1 MELRTEQL
9 EEMYVAMLRIRAF
22 EEGVIALSPNA
33 ERFPIMT
40 RGTEAVAAGV
50 CSGLEPDDYLLS
62 NHKPTA
68 HLIARGANLDRM
80 MAELFGKATGY
91 CGGKGG
97 RMELADLDL
106 NIIGGTGIVGANI
119 PIACGVGHTCQVRYP
134 GRIGVCFLGDG
145 ATTTGAFHEGVGLA
159 AVWGLPIVFVIENN
173 QYGAYLPVSEQT
185 NLSDLSELAR
195 AYGIPGVTIDGNDA
209 AAVAGVALAAFER
222 ARSNEGPTLI
232 EAVTYVAGGGTTTAG
247 GVEWRSEE
255 EVESWKARDP
265 INLVRRRLIA
275 DAVLTETQDAD
286 LRGGVEKEIELA
298 TAFMQESPSP
308 DPDNATRDIFFE
320 GPGKTKPEPI
330 APPIPEGLREITY
343 QEAVR
348 EALHE
353 EMTRDSSVFLVGEH
367 VTVPALEAC
376 RKGLLEEFGPDRLKY
391 TPIAEMAI
399 IGTALGGSLT
409 GMRPVAEIA
418 TINFTT
424 CCMDLIVNHVAKYR
438 YGKARG
444 DLSLPLVIR
453 TVSGSTGPNFGAGP
467 SHEQSLEA
475 LFTHIPG
482 LQVVVPSTPYDVKG
496 FLKSCIQGDDPVLFI
511 EHRSLYG
518 LAGPVPDE
526 EYVLPLGKA
535 RIARSGDDLT
545 IVAWSQAVHMALEAA
560 HEVEQKGISVEVVD
574 LRSLRPL
581 DMDTVLD
588 SVRRTGRL
596 MVVHE
601 ACRTGGFGAEIVA
614 IVAEAAFG
622 QLLAPIKRVTS
633 LDSPI
638 PVSREQMKRVIVD
651 VEKIIDGVVDLMAPE
666 AALSN

>member
-1 MELRTEQL
+1 
-9 EEMYVAMLRIRAF
+9 
-22 EEGVIALSPNA
+22 
-33 ERFPIMT
+33 
-40 RGTEAVAAGV
+40 
-50 CSGLEPDDYLLS
+50 
-62 NHKPTA
+62 
-68 HLIARGANLDRM
+68 
-80 MAELFGKATGY
+80 
-91 CGGKGG
+91 
-97 RMELADLDL
+97 
-106 NIIGGTGIVGANI
+106 
-119 PIACGVGHTCQVRYP
+119 
-134 GRIGVCFLGDG
+134 
-145 ATTTGAFHEGVGLA
+145 
-159 AVWGLPIVFVIENN
+159 
-173 QYGAYLPVSEQT
+173 
-185 NLSDLSELAR
+185 
-195 AYGIPGVTIDGNDA
+195 
-209 AAVAGVALAAFER
+209 
-222 ARSNEGPTLI
+222 
-232 EAVTYVAGGGTTTAG
+232 
-247 GVEWRSEE
+247 
-255 EVESWKARDP
+255 
-265 INLVRRRLIA
+265 
-275 DAVLTETQDAD
+275 
-286 LRGGVEKEIELA
+286 
-298 TAFMQESPSP
+298 
-308 DPDNATRDIFFE
+308 
-320 GPGKTKPEPI
+320 
-330 APPIPEGLREITY
+330 
-343 QEAVR
+343 
-348 EALHE
+348 
-353 EMTRDSSVFLVGEH
+353 
-367 VTVPALEAC
+367 
-376 RKGLLEEFGPDRLKY
+376 
-391 TPIAEMAI
+391 
-399 IGTALGGSLT
+399 
-409 GMRPVAEIA
+409 
-418 TINFTT
+418 
-424 CCMDLIVNHVAKYR
+424 MDLIVNHVAKYR